1 MSSAGNIAAGHIEAG
16 GCESLLSKLTPMM
29 QQYLSFKKQH
39 PDKIIFFQ
47 VGDFF
52 EIFFEDAVVAAGAM
66 DVVLTTRDSSKE
78 NPIPLAGVP
87 IHAADT
93 YLNKL
98 LAKGFKVA
106 VCEQVEEAPAGGGLV
121 RREITRILTPGTV
134 TDPEMLE
141 ESRNNYL
148 AAITSLPGG
157 AAPYYGLAAVDVS
170 TGDFRISEW
179 TGEVAAAGV
188 AEELLRL
195 QPAEYL
201 CSSEAAAERF
211 RPYLEKNGAS
221 GTVLDHGVTPDQ
233 VRALVCAQW
242 GEKIWGDLSLS
253 RYPAAASAAAAAL
266 RYLKMLKHPA
276 RGRHFRKLELST
288 TGSRVLVDGITARNL
303 ELTRTIRD
311 GKREGS
317 LLGLLD
323 HCRTAMGRRLLRLW
337 VEQPLQEKGPIE
349 ERLDAVE
356 ELLREPLLRS
366 ELRSMLQQVLD
377 LERFCSR
384 LCSGR
389 TGARDL
395 TALKATLESLRGTEQ
410 LLEKCSST
418 LLQLLRRLPDFSGL
432 TARIAAVLVDD
443 PPLQLRE
450 GGLIRQGFSSE
461 VDELREISRDGR
473 SRLLEFEKK
482 ERNRTGIKSLRIGYN
497 RNFGYYIEV
506 TRPNLALVP
515 PEYHR
520 RQTLVN
526 AERFTAEPLKQ
537 MEEQITGAGE
547 RLFRLEYELFEA
559 LREEAA
565 AEAPLLQAAAA
576 RLARLDCLQALAEA
590 AERYRYCRPHFSTG
604 AALRVK
610 GGRHPVVEQVSAE
623 RFVPNDLLM
632 DDGAHVLIITGPNM
646 AGKST
651 YIRSAALICIM
662 AQMGSFVPA
671 AEAELPVLD
680 RIFARVGASD
690 DLSSGLS
697 TFMVEMQETAS
708 ILGEATANSL
718 LVLDEIGR
726 GTSTYDGMSIAR
738 GVLEY
743 ICRKIKAKTLF
754 STHYHELT
762 NLEEEMGG
770 IKNYT
775 MAVKE
780 KGSEVIFLR
789 RVAAGRSDKSYG
801 INVARLAGLPLEVLM
816 RAETILAGL
825 ESAAAAAE
833 SQLSLVPL
841 VAEQPREESRTAGI
855 LADLESLDLN
865 RITPLEALQ
874 HLYRLQQRL
883 YGSEDKGPYDQDPK
897 GVEEY

>member
-1 MSSAGNIAAGHIEAG
+1 M
-16 GCESLLSKLTPMM
+16 SKLTPMM
-29 QQYLSFKKQH
+29 QQYLSFKEQH

-52 EIFFEDAVVAAGAM
+52 EVFFEDAVAAAGAM
-66 DVVLTTRDSSKE
+66 DVVLTTRDSNKE

-98 LAKGFKVA
+98 LGKGFKVA

-148 AAITSLPGG
+148 VAITSLPGG
-157 AAPYYGLAAVDVS
+157 ASEYYGLAAVDVS
-170 TGDFRISEW
+170 TGDFRIGEW
-179 TGEVAAAGV
+179 TGEGAIGSV

-195 QPAEYL
+195 QPAE
-201 CSSEAAAERF
+201 CICNSEETAERF
-211 RPYLEKNGAS
+211 RPYLDKRGTSGA
-221 GTVLDHGVTPDQ
+221 VLDYGVPPDQ
-233 VRALVCAQW
+233 IRTLICTQW
-242 GEKIWGDLSLS
+242 GGEIWDNLSLS

-266 RYLKMLKHPA
+266 GYLRNLKHPA

-288 TGSRVLVDGITARNL
+288 TGGQLFVDGITARNL

-311 GKREGS
+311 GNREGS

-337 VEQPLQEKGPIE
+337 VEQPLQEKQLIE

-356 ELLREPLLRS
+356 ELLQDPLLRS
-366 ELRSMLQQVLD
+366 GLRSALQQVFD

-384 LCSGR
+384 LCCGR
-389 TGARDL
+389 AGARDL
-395 TALKATLESLRGTEQ
+395 AVLKSTLENLKGPEQ
-410 LLEKCSST
+410 LLEECRSA
-418 LLQLLRRLPDFSGL
+418 LLQSLRRLPDFSAL
-432 TARIAAVLVDD
+432 TARIGDVLLDD

-450 GGLIRQGFSSE
+450 GGLIREGFSSE
-461 VDELREISRDGR
+461 VDQLRSISSDGR
-473 SRLLEFEKK
+473 SRMLEFEKK
-482 ERNRTGIKSLRIGYN
+482 ERDRTGIKSLRIGYN

-506 TRPNLALVP
+506 TRPNLELVP
-515 PEYHR
+515 QEYHR

-526 AERFTAEPLKQ
+526 AERFSAEPLKE
-537 MEEQITGAGE
+537 MEEQITGARE
-547 RLFRLEYELFEA
+547 QLIRLEYELFEE
-559 LREEAA
+559 LREEVA
-565 AEAPLLQAAAA
+565 AEAPLLQATAAT
-576 RLARLDCLQALAEA
+576 LARLDCLQALAEA
-590 AERYRYCRPHFSTG
+590 AERYRYCRPQFSTRG
-604 AALRVK
+604 LLHVK

-623 RFVPNDLLM
+623 RFVPNELYM
-632 DDGAHVLIITGPNM
+632 DEQAYVLIITGPNM

-651 YIRSAALICIM
+651 YIRSAALICLM

-671 AEAELPVLD
+671 EEAELPVLD

-697 TFMVEMQETAS
+697 TFMVEMRETAS
-708 ILGEATANSL
+708 ILKEATANSL

-738 GVLEY
+738 SVLEY
-743 ICRKIKAKTLF
+743 ICRKIRAKTLF

-762 NLEEEMGG
+762 NMEEEMSG
-770 IKNYT
+770 IRNYT

-780 KGSEVIFLR
+780 KGNEVIFLR

-801 INVARLAGLPLEVLM
+801 INVARLAGLPLEVLL
-816 RAETILAGL
+816 RAETVLAGL
-825 ESAAAAAE
+825 ESAAAAGG

-841 VAEQPREESRTAGI
+841 VMERPREDSRTAALIGE
-855 LADLESLDLN
+855 LESLDLN

-874 HLYRLQQRL
+874 HLYRLQQKI
-883 YGSEDKGPYDQDPK
+883 YDSEES
-897 GVEEY
+897 EEK

>member
-1 MSSAGNIAAGHIEAG
+1 
-16 GCESLLSKLTPMM
+16 MM
-29 QQYLSFKKQH
+29 QQYLSFKEEH

-66 DVVLTTRDSSKE
+66 DVVVTTRDGNRE

-87 IHAADT
+87 VHAADT

-98 LAKGFKVA
+98 LGKGFKVA

-148 AAITSLPGG
+148 TAITSLPGG
-157 AAPYYGLAAVDVS
+157 AAEYYGLAAVDVS
-170 TGDFRISEW
+170 TGDFRINEW
-179 TGEVAAAGV
+179 AGEGAAAGL

-195 QPAEYL
+195 QPAECI
-201 CSSEAAAERF
+201 CSSETAAERF
-211 RPYLEKNGAS
+211 RPCLEQNGAS
-221 GTVLDHGVTPDQ
+221 GTVLDYGLPPDQ
-233 VRALVCAQW
+233 VRALICAQW
-242 GEKIWGDLSLS
+242 GEEIWERLSLS

-266 RYLKMLKHPA
+266 SYLKVLKHPA
-276 RGRHFRKLELST
+276 RGRHFRTLELSA
-288 TGSRVLVDGITARNL
+288 TGRGMLVDGITARNL

-311 GKREGS
+311 GKRAGS

-337 VEQPLQEKGPIE
+337 VEQPLKEKRRIE

-356 ELLREPLLRS
+356 ELLQKPLLRS
-366 ELRSMLQQVLD
+366 ELRSTLQQVLD

-384 LCSGR
+384 LCCGR
-389 TGARDL
+389 AGARDL
-395 TALKATLESLRGTEQ
+395 AALKDTLESLKEPER
-410 LLEKCSST
+410 LLEDCSSR
-418 LLQLLRRLPDFSGL
+418 LLQSLRRLPDFGAL
-432 TARIAAVLVDD
+432 TARIASVLRDD

-450 GGLIRQGFSSE
+450 GGLIREGFSSE
-461 VDELREISRDGR
+461 VDRLRSISREGR
-473 SRLLEFEKK
+473 SRLLEFEKS
-482 ERNRTGIKSLRIGYN
+482 ERDRTGIKSLRVGYN
-497 RNFGYYIEV
+497 RNFGYYVEV
-506 TRPNLALVP
+506 TRPNLELVP

-526 AERFTAEPLKQ
+526 AERFTAEPLRE
-537 MEEQITGAGE
+537 MEEQITGARE
-547 RLFRLEYELFEA
+547 QLCRLEYEIFEA

-565 AEAPLLQAAAA
+565 AETPLLQAAAA

-590 AERYRYCRPHFSTG
+590 AGRYRYCRPYFSADG
-604 AALRVK
+604 SLRVK

-623 RFVPNDLLM
+623 RFVPNDLIM
-632 DDGAHVLIITGPNM
+632 DERAHVLIITGPNM

-651 YIRSAALICIM
+651 YIRSAALICLM
-662 AQMGSFVPA
+662 AQLGSFVPA
-671 AEAELPVLD
+671 EEARLPVLD

-690 DLSSGLS
+690 DLGSGLS

-708 ILGEATANSL
+708 ILKEATANSL

-738 GVLEY
+738 SVLEY
-743 ICRKIKAKTLF
+743 ICRRIKAKTLF

-762 NLEEEMGG
+762 NLEEELGG

-801 INVARLAGLPLEVLM
+801 INVARLAGLPLEVLL

-825 ESAAAAAE
+825 ESAASSAE
-833 SQLSLVPL
+833 SRLSLVPP
-841 VAEQPREESRTAGI
+841 VMEQPREESRSAEL
-855 LADLESLDLN
+855 LADLEALDLN

-883 YGSEDKGPYDQDPK
+883 YAA
-897 GVEEY
+897 EEKEVNE